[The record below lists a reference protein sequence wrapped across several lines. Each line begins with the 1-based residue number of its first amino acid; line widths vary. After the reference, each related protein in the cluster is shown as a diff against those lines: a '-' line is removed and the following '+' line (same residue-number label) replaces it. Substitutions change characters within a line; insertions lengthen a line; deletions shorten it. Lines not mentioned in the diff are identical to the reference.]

1 MTTEAAALCRLF
13 TFKPAAAA
21 KTMAF
26 TDPFPPSAPT
36 VEAGPKAPARARPA
50 RRTLFLQLGVLIAL
64 GALLPLL
71 WWAQSSLGVRVVLAG
86 FMLVAAY
93 LFLALLRRL
102 WTTQRAYRL
111 AMEAAHDGFWEWD
124 PVGKRLNVG
133 PRLLEILGYNEN
145 FLPDTH
151 AWLEL
156 VHPDDRA
163 HYNRTVAAH
172 LKGKTPFFYCE
183 YRVRASN
190 GDYRWIASRGI
201 AVRDRRGQAYQMAG
215 SVTDITERRRH
226 EDEMRYLVEHDR
238 LTGLANRLMLAERL
252 AQAMAGERGCALLF
266 IDLDRFK
273 DINDSLGHRLGDHL
287 LQEVASRLRTV
298 TRDEDTL
305 VRQGG
310 DEFIVL
316 MPGQLDPAAAEAR
329 AQHFLDQLNA
339 PFVTDGNHLHV
350 GASIGLSMF
359 PNDAEDAEQLLR
371 NADTAMYVA
380 KGQGGGRV
388 CRHTPLMKERV
399 LQRAS
404 IEARLRLAIEQQA
417 FELHYQPQ
425 FDTASGELLGAE
437 ALLRWRDGEQ
447 WIPPDRFISVAEETG
462 LIVPL
467 GNWVLEQAIT
477 CLAGWNRHSARPLR
491 MAINLSP
498 RQFWNGEL
506 LERVISTCARHGVA
520 PAQVELEV
528 TESMLLQAEGDHVD
542 TLHAMRRHGFRL
554 ALDDFGTGYS
564 SLSYLHRLP
573 FNSLKIDRSFVMSLL
588 DEEGNY
594 AGGSAL
600 VPAIIAMAH
609 NLGLEVIAEGVETAG
624 QLLLLRDLTCDVH
637 QGFLSGR
644 PVCEADF
651 RRQFMSPARSGPALG
666 A

>member
-1 MTTEAAALCRLF
+1 MSIRDPSTPRHQIAPGNVAAEGLR
-13 TFKPAAAA
+13 
-21 KTMAF
+21 
-26 TDPFPPSAPT
+26 
-36 VEAGPKAPARARPA
+36 RPVS
-50 RRTLFLQLGVLIAL
+50 RMIGLQI
-64 GALLPLL
+64 GALLVLGGLLLLL
-71 WWAQSSLGVRVVLAG
+71 WLAHSSPLVRG
-86 FMLVAAY
+86 S
-93 LFLALLRRL
+93 LALCILCGSYFVAIQLRRL

-124 PVGKRLNVG
+124 PVSKRLNVG
-133 PRLLEILGYNEN
+133 ARLLEILGYSEN

-156 VHPDDRA
+156 VHPEDRA
-163 HYNRTVAAH
+163 HYNRTVADH
-172 LKGKTPFFYCE
+172 LKARTPFFYCE

-190 GDYRWIASRGI
+190 GEYRWIASRGI
-201 AVRDRRGQAYQMAG
+201 AVRDRRGIAYQMAG
-215 SVTDITERRRH
+215 SVTDITERKQH

-238 LTGLANRLMLAERL
+238 LTGLANRFMLAERL
-252 AQAMAGERGCALLF
+252 AFAMSGEDGCALLF

-287 LQEVASRLRTV
+287 LQEVAARLRTV
-298 TRDEDTL
+298 TRQEDTL

-316 MPGQLDPAAAEAR
+316 LPGLNDPVAAEAQ
-329 AQHFLDQLNA
+329 AQRFLDQLNA

-350 GASIGLSMF
+350 GASIGLSIY

-467 GNWVLEQAIT
+467 GDWVLEQAIT
-477 CLAGWNRHSARPLR
+477 CLAGWNRSSPRPLR

-498 RQFWNGEL
+498 RQFWNGKL
-506 LERVISTCARHGVA
+506 LERVISVCARHGVA
-520 PAQVELEV
+520 PAQIELEV

-573 FNSLKIDRSFVMSLL
+573 FNSLKIDRSFVMSLI

-594 AGGSAL
+594 AGASAL

-609 NLGLEVIAEGVETAG
+609 NLGLEVVAEGVESEG
-624 QLLLLRDLTCDVH
+624 QLLMLRALACDVH

-651 RRQFMSPARSGPALG
+651 RRQFMSTAPSGPSLG

>member
-1 MTTEAAALCRLF
+1 
-13 TFKPAAAA
+13 
-21 KTMAF
+21 MAF
-26 TDPFPPSAPT
+26 SDPIFSHDQSDATGALSGAMP
-36 VEAGPKAPARARPA
+36 RPA
-50 RRTLFLQLGVLIAL
+50 KRRLFLQFALLLAL
-64 GALLPLL
+64 GAFFLLL
-71 WWAQSSLGVRVVLAG
+71 WRSQSSHGVRLVLAIV
-86 FMLVAAY
+86 MLPGAY
-93 LFLALLRRL
+93 FLFVQLRRL

-124 PVGKRLNVG
+124 PLSKQLNVG
-133 PRLLEILGYNEN
+133 PRLLQILGYNEN

-172 LKGKTPFFYCE
+172 LKGMTPFFYCE

-201 AVRDRRGQAYQMAG
+201 AVRDRHGLAYQMAG
-215 SVTDITERRRH
+215 SVTDITGRKRH

-238 LTGLANRLMLAERL
+238 LTGLANRSVLADRL
-252 AQAMAGERGCALLF
+252 GQGLAAGDGLALLF

-287 LQEVASRLRTV
+287 LQEVAQRLRTV
-298 TRDEDTL
+298 TRPEDTL

-316 MPGQLDPAAAEAR
+316 LPGLAEPQAAAAR
-329 AQHFLDQLNA
+329 AQLFLDQLNA
-339 PFVTDGNHLHV
+339 PFVTDGNQLHV
-350 GASIGLSMF
+350 GASIGLSIY
-359 PNDAEDAEQLLR
+359 PADADDAEQLLR

-380 KGQGGGRV
+380 KGQGGGRI
-388 CRHTPLMKERV
+388 CRHTPQMKERV
-399 LQRAS
+399 LYRAS
-404 IEARLRLAIEQQA
+404 IEARLRLALEQQA
-417 FELHYQPQ
+417 FELHFQPQ

-467 GNWVLEQAIT
+467 GDWVLEQAIS
-477 CLAGWNRHSARPLR
+477 CLAGWNRIAARPLR

-498 RQFWNGEL
+498 RQFWNGKL
-506 LERVISTCARHGVA
+506 LERVISICTRHGVA
-520 PAQVELEV
+520 PTQIELEV

-573 FNSLKIDRSFVMSLL
+573 FNSLKIDRSFVMGLI
-588 DEEGNY
+588 DEDGNY
-594 AGGSAL
+594 TGGAAL

-609 NLGLEVIAEGVETAG
+609 NLGLEVVAEGVETAG
-624 QLLLLRDLTCDVH
+624 QLLMLRDLECDVH

-651 RRQFMSPARSGPALG
+651 RRQFMSAGRSGPSLG

>member
-1 MTTEAAALCRLF
+1 MLNSDYSALHH
-13 TFKPAAAA
+13 PI
-21 KTMAF
+21 
-26 TDPFPPSAPT
+26 
-36 VEAGPKAPARARPA
+36 VAGKGAEKGWRRPVN
-50 RRTLFLQLGVLIAL
+50 RMIGLQLGALFVLGWL
-64 GALLPLL
+64 FLLL
-71 WWAQSSLGVRVVLAG
+71 WQTDSSLVVRGILTLCILCG
-86 FMLVAAY
+86 GYLVTVQ
-93 LFLALLRRL
+93 LRRL
-102 WTTQRAYRL
+102 WTTQRAYQL

-124 PVGKRLNVG
+124 PVSKRLTVG
-133 PRLLEILGYNEN
+133 ARLLEILGYSEN
-145 FLPDTH
+145 FLPDTN

-163 HYNRTVAAH
+163 HYNRTVADH
-172 LKGKTPFFYCE
+172 LKARTPFFYCE

-190 GDYRWIASRGI
+190 GDYSWIASRGI
-201 AVRDRRGQAYQMAG
+201 AVRDRHGVAYQMAG
-215 SVTDITERRRH
+215 SVTDITERKQH
-226 EDEMRYLVEHDR
+226 EDEMRFLVEHDR
-238 LTGLANRLMLAERL
+238 LTGLANRFMLAERL
-252 AQAMAGERGCALLF
+252 SQAIAGGRGCALLF

-287 LQEVASRLRTV
+287 LQEVATRLSTV
-298 TRDEDTL
+298 THDEDTL

-316 MPGQLDPAAAEAR
+316 IPGLVDPAAAEAR
-329 AQHFLDQLNA
+329 AQQFLDQLNA

-350 GASIGLSMF
+350 GASIGLSIY
-359 PNDAEDAEQLLR
+359 PDDAEDAEQLLR

-380 KGQGGGRV
+380 KGLGGGRV

-404 IEARLRLAIEQQA
+404 IEARLRLAIERQA

-425 FDTASGELLGAE
+425 FDTASGELVGAE

-467 GNWVLEQAIT
+467 GDWVLEQAIS
-477 CLAGWNRHSARPLR
+477 CLAGWNRLSARPLR

-542 TLHAMRRHGFRL
+542 TLHAMRQHGFRL

-573 FNSLKIDRSFVMSLL
+573 FNTLKIDRSFVMSLI

-594 AGGSAL
+594 SGGSAL

-609 NLGLEVIAEGVETAG
+609 NLALEVVAEGVETSG
-624 QLLLLRDLTCDVH
+624 QLLMLSEMKCDVH

-651 RRQFMSPARSGPALG
+651 RGQFMG
-666 A
+666 AGCSAPGHDA